1 MQAGALQ
8 TLNEDLE
15 RHATT
20 CTRNCAAAKVV
31 TGGIVKS
38 YVDEY
43 YKGAG
48 TPSNP
53 TNGPVDT
60 SWWYNPD
67 AGAYG
72 GCPES
77 DPGPLLHSPC
87 GYPGV
92 LNGLDNFANEEWYG
106 LFATEPGCASEDVD
120 RLTARE
126 AYYRLAVL
134 WTLGGCTTHSPG
146 VAPQA
151 RWRSSPRPLTA
162 DSTRGYHHPAHFP
175 TPTSGD
181 FRDRVG
187 QLSPVQHADGE
198 RATAAAAAVRGVD
211 QLRLHVLRLSQLGPK
226 RPIDELPGA
235 AGSHGD
241 CFHNDTAVCL
251 TGPR

>member
-20 CTRNCAAAKVV
+20 CTRNCAVAKVAA
-31 TGGIVKS
+31 GGIVKS

-60 SWWYNPD
+60 SWWYNPA

-87 GYPGV
+87 GYAGV
-92 LNGLDNFANEEWYG
+92 LNGLDNFANEEWFG
-106 LFATEPGCASEDVD
+106 LFATEQGCASDDVD

-151 RWRSSPRPLTA
+151 SAAERE
-162 DSTRGYHHPAHFP
+162 RGYAWGRSRSIPIN
-175 TPTSGD
+175 
-181 FRDRVG
+181 
-187 QLSPVQHADGE
+187 
-198 RATAAAAAVRGVD
+198 ATF
-211 QLRLHVLRLSQLGPK
+211 Q
-226 RPIDELPGA
+226 
-235 AGSHGD
+235 
-241 CFHNDTAVCL
+241 T
-251 TGPR
+251 